1 MSGRETEDSSQTHF
15 EIIKVGRHWHWFPD
29 VTIYYVSQTRSKHVD
44 VYCERFSAFRL
55 DLSHSNQLLVVSIV
69 LEFKIK
75 GGCKVRE
82 DSSQNY
88 RDITVVMNRD
98 ENNIFQ
104 IRRQRGGGK

>member
-1 MSGRETEDSSQTHF
+1 MSGREPEDPSGPYF

-29 VTIYYVSQTRSKHVD
+29 VTIYYVSQTRK
-44 VYCERFSAFRL
+44 
-55 DLSHSNQLLVVSIV
+55 
-69 LEFKIK
+69 FKIK

-98 ENNIFQ
+98 ENHIFQ
-104 IRRQRGGGK
+104 IRRQRGGAYWMNTDGYWLTEPKTFSV